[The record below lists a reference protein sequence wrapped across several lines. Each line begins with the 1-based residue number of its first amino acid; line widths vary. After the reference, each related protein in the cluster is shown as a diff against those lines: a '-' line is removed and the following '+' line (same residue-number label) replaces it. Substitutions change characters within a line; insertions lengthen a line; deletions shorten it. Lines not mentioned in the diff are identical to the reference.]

1 MKNNSKQK
9 EITLNGIAELI
20 KTSANETK
28 KSLEAK
34 IISSASETTRV
45 LEAKIESSASE
56 LATMTQ
62 NQFLE
67 LGKKIENIENTI
79 KEIKSDTNNI
89 KANLNKKVDKT
100 NYNTLTYRV
109 EKLEKKFA

>member
-9 EITLNGIAELI
+9 EITLNDIAELI
-20 KTSANETK
+20 KTSAN
-28 KSLEAK
+28 
-34 IISSASETTRV
+34 ETTRV

-67 LGKKIENIENTI
+67 LGQRIGNMQNNI
-79 KEIKSDTNNI
+79 KDIKSDTKEI
-89 KANLNKKVDKT
+89 KANLNKKVDKIDH
-100 NYNTLTYRV
+100 NTLTYQV